1 MLDCRG
7 KSCPLPVL
15 ETKKVL
21 DERPLEELKVVVD
34 NDAARENVGR
44 FLESRGY
51 RVAVERQG
59 EATFLVASRE
69 KTETGPAID
78 QKKVVAFIDAE
89 TLGRGDEQLGSIL
102 MKSFIFTLK
111 EINPL
116 PWRIIFINSGVKLA
130 STDSELLPQLRELEN
145 LGVEILSCGTCL
157 DFFHLKERLGS
168 GRVSN
173 MYEIL
178 SSLTEATNVLKP

>member
-1 MLDCRG
+1 VLDCRG

-59 EATFLVASRE
+59 EAIFLVGSRE
-69 KTETGPAID
+69 KAETGPAMD
-78 QKKVVAFIDAE
+78 RRKVVAFIDAE
-89 TLGRGDEQLGSIL
+89 TLGRGDEQLGAIL